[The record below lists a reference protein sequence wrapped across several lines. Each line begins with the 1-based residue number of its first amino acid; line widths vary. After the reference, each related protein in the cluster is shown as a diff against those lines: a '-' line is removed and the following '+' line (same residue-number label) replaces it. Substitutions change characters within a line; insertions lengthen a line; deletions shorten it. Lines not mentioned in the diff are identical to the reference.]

1 MRKSLLLPQYA
12 IIATIG
18 CAILGQFAGSR
29 LERKRVRA
37 SKLKR
42 SLPPPIGCRGAS
54 NLAVNSG
61 LPSCPLRK
69 LEATK
74 GLVQSAEETFA
85 TCPMKLSNPV
95 PTCKVGS
102 VQA

>member
-1 MRKSLLLPQYA
+1 MMR
-12 IIATIG
+12 
-18 CAILGQFAGSR
+18 SR

-42 SLPPPIGCRGAS
+42 SLEPPLGCGGAF

-61 LPSCPLRK
+61 VPACPLRK

-74 GLVQSAEETFA
+74 GLVESAEQRFA
-85 TCPMKLSNPV
+85 TCPMKLHTPV
-95 PTCKVGS
+95 PVCTVGT
-102 VQA
+102 VNA